1 MKNSDTTSSVSDL
14 YSCFKDK
21 SRKPNKIKAIMNYL
35 RNTIEIKMLPPGF
48 EPGIIGLRSQ
58 YAWPDYTTGAC
69 KNENKSQFKA
79 IVMSMQ

>member
-1 MKNSDTTSSVSDL
+1 
-14 YSCFKDK
+14 
-21 SRKPNKIKAIMNYL
+21 
-35 RNTIEIKMLPPGF
+35 MLPPGF

-79 IVMSMQ
+79 IAGSRNHKEKPFVFTLMVKNSHFETLYKI